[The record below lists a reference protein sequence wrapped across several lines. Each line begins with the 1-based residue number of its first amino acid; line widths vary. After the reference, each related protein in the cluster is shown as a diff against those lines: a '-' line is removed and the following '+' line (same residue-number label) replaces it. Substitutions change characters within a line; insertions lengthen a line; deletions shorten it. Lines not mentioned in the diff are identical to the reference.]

1 MSWRS
6 GKNLHCIQ
14 CNQCMS
20 LWFYCGIIEIAL
32 HLQKKHKKKN
42 EKWGKRW
49 GWTLRVV
56 LSKNGGMFREIVRF
70 FMGKKIVTYPVVI
83 HCILY
88 SLRIRLFTRICM
100 RHKLITIVTDK
111 NKRLFTQCFSSH
123 FILIIH
129 CYHWYQEWICWK
141 LWNKT
146 ALGARYHVDQ
156 CLNIKKLNINKN
168 KWWNYTRTLI
178 LAVFFFMELDSY
190 ISFYKGI
197 SVFLTCMYENHHCNV
212 FFSACECSQF
222 M

>member
-1 MSWRS
+1 M
-6 GKNLHCIQ
+6 
-14 CNQCMS
+14 
-20 LWFYCGIIEIAL
+20 
-32 HLQKKHKKKN
+32 
-42 EKWGKRW
+42 
-49 GWTLRVV
+49 
-56 LSKNGGMFREIVRF
+56 
-70 FMGKKIVTYPVVI
+70 
-83 HCILY
+83 
-88 SLRIRLFTRICM
+88 FTRICM

-111 NKRLFTQCFSSH
+111 NKRLSTQCFSSH

-190 ISFYKGI
+190 FSFYKGI
-197 SVFLTCMYENHHCNV
+197 SVFLTCIYENHHCNV
-212 FFSACECSQF
+212 FFFCLWMFTVHVICFAIEQYKNKQTREASLVMYKLF
-222 M
+222 N

>member
-1 MSWRS
+1 MNFES
-6 GKNLHCIQ
+6 CI
-14 CNQCMS
+14 
-20 LWFYCGIIEIAL
+20 I
-32 HLQKKHKKKN
+32 
-42 EKWGKRW
+42 
-49 GWTLRVV
+49 
-56 LSKNGGMFREIVRF
+56 KNGGMFREIVRF
-70 FMGKKIVTYPVVI
+70 FMGKKKMVTYPLVI
-83 HCILY
+83 HCILW

-178 LAVFFFMELDSY
+178 LAVFFFLWSWTR
-190 ISFYKGI
+190 IFPFIKAFQSFLHACMKI
-197 SVFLTCMYENHHCNV
+197 IIVMFFFLPVNVHSTCNMLRHWTI
-212 FFSACECSQF
+212 
-222 M
+222 

>member
-1 MSWRS
+1 
-6 GKNLHCIQ
+6 
-14 CNQCMS
+14 MS

-42 EKWGKRW
+42 EKWGKR

-56 LSKNGGMFREIVRF
+56 LSKMAACFERLWGFSWE
-70 FMGKKIVTYPVVI
+70 KKMVTYPLVI
-83 HCILY
+83 HCILW

-111 NKRLFTQCFSSH
+111 NKRLFTQCFPSH

-178 LAVFFFMELDSY
+178 LAVFFFYGVGLVF
-190 ISFYKGI
+190 SFYKGI
-197 SVFLTCMYENHHCNV
+197 SVFLTCIYENHHCNV
-212 FFSACECSQF
+212 FFSACECSQY